1 MMWLEFLRV
10 AFGSLRAH
18 KFRAV
23 LTVLSITI
31 GAFSVVVMS
40 SLARSGTATLAR
52 GVEEVGGARI
62 VALFPSRPEKA
73 ERKQASYFRG
83 LTLADAEALRARVPH
98 LRYVSVQATLDDR
111 DVSVE
116 GAPGRK
122 SADLVGANQDFL
134 PAMGMRLAAGRAVN
148 AEDLLAQRRV
158 VVIGHGVAQR
168 LFPDANS
175 ALGRVLRVGNDSFR
189 VIGVVAEVKR
199 FGVKFGFDWN
209 DFICAPITTV
219 SSGGD
224 MMIVMVTESADKND
238 VVKRLANLIVA
249 DRHRQVDD
257 FKVFDFAVIV
267 AKFEEVFHVM
277 HLIVAGIAS
286 IALLVGG
293 MGVMNILLVS
303 VSERVRE
310 IGIRKT
316 LGASDRAIGTQFLF
330 ESALLS
336 GLGGAVGVLLG
347 SATAMLVGRI
357 IASKEQAWTPVLAV
371 EAVTGALLTSLL
383 IGVFFGLVPARKA
396 ARLTVVD
403 CLRAGG

>member
-1 MMWLEFLRV
+1 MMWVEFLRV
-10 AFGSLRAH
+10 ALGALRAH

-52 GVEEVGGARI
+52 GVEEVGGARM

-83 LTLADAEALRARVPH
+83 LTFADAEAVRARVPY

-111 DVSVE
+111 EVGVE
-116 GAPGRK
+116 GVATK
-122 SADLVGANQDFL
+122 KTADLVGANEDFL
-134 PAMGMRLAAGRAVN
+134 PAMGMRLAAGRTVN
-148 AEDLLAQRRV
+148 AEDLLARRRV
-158 VVIGHGVAQR
+158 AVIGYGVAQR
-168 LFPDANS
+168 LFPDAAS
-175 ALGRVLRVGNDSFR
+175 ALGRVIRVGNDSFR
-189 VIGVVAEVKR
+189 VVGVVGEVKR

-209 DFICAPITTV
+209 DFIAAPVTTV
-219 SSGGD
+219 ATGGE
-224 MMIVMVTESADKND
+224 MLIVMVTEAAEKND
-238 VVKRLANLIVA
+238 VVKRLANQIIA

-257 FKVFDFAVIV
+257 FKVFDFSVIV

-316 LGASDRAIGTQFLF
+316 LGASDRAIGMQFLF

-336 GLGGAVGVLLG
+336 SLGGAVGVLLG
-347 SATAMLVGRI
+347 SAAATLIGRL
-357 IASKEQAWTPVLAV
+357 IASKEQAWTPVLAM

-403 CLRAGG
+403 CLRAS